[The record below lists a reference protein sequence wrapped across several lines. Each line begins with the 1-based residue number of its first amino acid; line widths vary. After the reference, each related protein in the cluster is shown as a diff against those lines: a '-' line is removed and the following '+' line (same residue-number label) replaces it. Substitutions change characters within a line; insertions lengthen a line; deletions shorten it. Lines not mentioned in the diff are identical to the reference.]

1 MFKEVR
7 LNGSETRPLSDL
19 LTDGWANNGGL
30 RWRWKT
36 MVRCKRAYK
45 RKINSADPDDWVYKK
60 W

>member
-30 RWRWKT
+30 R
-36 MVRCKRAYK
+36 
-45 RKINSADPDDWVYKK
+45 
-60 W
+60 